1 MITWHQYKS
10 NIHLKKDLWEI
21 FFRRHDRYA
30 VFDGVRGISVMVMI
44 LFHAL
49 YGITRLLEGEQLTA
63 FIDHFPSWMDWAWQ
77 ARGSDIFFLMCG
89 LLVGRSLIREYI
101 HNGKMNVPR
110 YYKRRL
116 MRLLPL
122 FWLAILLHFAAV
134 PHATD
139 YLLSNLLFIA
149 NFIPGQEHILPIGW
163 SMDVQMHF
171 YILLPIII
179 WAAYKTRRPML
190 TIIIMFIAAS
200 VIRYAIL
207 LTEPQLYK
215 ISIHQLLTEREYRTT
230 FNHLMYTRLLTRIG
244 PFIMGLL
251 LAEIDFH
258 HGEKIKDYFK
268 DKLWS
273 STTIFIVGAAIL
285 YIATYV
291 PIHNPK
297 AAFYATNNELLNLL
311 YHACDRNLFNLGL
324 GTLIFAVL
332 YTNGPSLLLK
342 RMLSWP
348 IWHPLAE
355 LVYPI
360 YLFHFPFIIL
370 AAVTVF
376 GTTNQHA
383 IHAVSNL
390 QFVGIVLFA
399 TLYTALFSIIA
410 HLFIEKPFLNIRN
423 AEAPSVIPS
432 AELAA
437 AGAKERS

>member
-10 NIHLKKDLWEI
+10 SIHLKKDLWEI

-63 FIDHFPSWMDWAWQ
+63 FIDNFPSWMDWAWQ

-89 LLVGRSLIREYI
+89 LLVGRSLIREYV
-101 HNGKMNVPR
+101 GTGRMNIPR

-134 PHATD
+134 PHAAD
-139 YLLSNLLFIA
+139 YLVSNLLFIA

-163 SMDVQMHF
+163 SMDVQMHY
-171 YILLPIII
+171 YILLPAMI
-179 WAAYKTRRPML
+179 WFAYKTRRPML
-190 TIIIMFIAAS
+190 TFIAMFLAATA
-200 VIRYAIL
+200 IRYMVL
-207 LTEPQLYK
+207 MTEPQLYK

-230 FNHLMYTRLLTRIG
+230 FNHLMYTKLLTRIG
-244 PFIMGLL
+244 PFLMGML

-258 HGEKIKDYFK
+258 HGEKIKRFFTDR
-268 DKLWS
+268 LLLS
-273 STTIFIVGAAIL
+273 SLVFLAGIVTM
-285 YIATYV
+285 YIAVYV
-291 PIHNPK
+291 PIHNPN
-297 AAFYATNNELLNLL
+297 APFYDTNNELLNLMYL
-311 YHACDRNLFNLGL
+311 AGDRNLFNVALGL
-324 GTLIFAVL
+324 LIFGVL
-332 YTNGPSLLLK
+332 YTNGPSVLLK
-342 RMLSWP
+342 KILSWP

-376 GTTNQHA
+376 GTTHE
-383 IHAVSNL
+383 HDVTSVSNW
-390 QFVGIVLFA
+390 QFIGIIFFA
-399 TLYTALFSIIA
+399 TLYTVLFSIVA
-410 HLFIEKPFLNIRN
+410 HLFVEKPFLNIRN

-432 AELAA
+432 AEMATA
-437 AGAKERS
+437 SAKNQP